1 MHIPDILPAPVAI
14 AGYGLTG
21 LTTWLCL
28 KRIDR
33 LPDPQAQVPKASL
46 LTAAFFV
53 ASWIHVPTPLASVH
67 FILNGLL
74 GVLLGWFAFPAI
86 LIGLLFQ
93 AVMFQ
98 HGGLSTLGVNALVMG
113 IPALMAHF
121 TFQMGRISLGEGR
134 KNSTQ
139 HSAQYS
145 TQYSA
150 PNPPGEAQAS
160 HLNSDPSMRSS
171 SELPRWLL
179 GGLGFVAGALGLG
192 LSVLAFF
199 STMIIFLPTHLDVAM
214 EQRAIAL
221 LCLAYLPVIALEG
234 GFTAMLVLFLQR
246 VKPELLPTLPKRR
259 PQDTRTPN
267 LQTSPTPSKFKAM
280 PPSPALQEGN
290 P

>member
-14 AGYGLTG
+14 AGYSLTG

-53 ASWIHVPTPLASVH
+53 ASWIHIPTPLASVH
-67 FILNGLL
+67 FVLNGLL

-113 IPALMAHF
+113 IPALIAHLV
-121 TFQMGRISLGEGR
+121 FQMGRMGLGHRRGDP
-134 KNSTQ
+134 TTDQ
-139 HSAQYS
+139 A
-145 TQYSA
+145 
-150 PNPPGEAQAS
+150 AQANAS
-160 HLNSDPSMRSS
+160 A
-171 SELPRWLL
+171 LPRWLL
-179 GGLGFVAGALGLG
+179 GSLGFVAGALGLG

-199 STMIIFLPTHLDVAM
+199 SAMVIFLPAHLDAAM

-221 LCLAYLPVIALEG
+221 LCIAHLPVIALEG

-246 VKPELLPTLPKRR
+246 VKPELLPSLPK
-259 PQDTRTPN
+259 QRTQPTQLPN
-267 LQTSPTPSKFKAM
+267 LQTAPTVSDFRSTPS
-280 PPSPALQEGN
+280 PSSPSPAWQEGSR
-290 P
+290 